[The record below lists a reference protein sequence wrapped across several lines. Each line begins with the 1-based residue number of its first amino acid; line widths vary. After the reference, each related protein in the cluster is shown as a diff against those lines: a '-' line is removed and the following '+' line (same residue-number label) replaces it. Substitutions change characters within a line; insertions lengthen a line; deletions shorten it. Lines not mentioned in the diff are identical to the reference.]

1 MEMKERKLRNSDMK
15 GKLKMRR
22 EMEKEE
28 TKSGRGLTKK
38 KATNNI

>member
-15 GKLKMRR
+15 GKLKIRR

-28 TKSGRGLTKK
+28 MKSGRGLTKK
-38 KATNNI
+38 TTNNT